1 MLIDAQQGGALMSK
15 FAIRWGVA
23 VVIAGMAASGAD
35 AAEKVRIAGNFPVEH
50 SSSAAM
56 EIFQQEL
63 ETATGGELTADL
75 FPAMQLGGAQENVDQ
90 VRSGTIFGTWIGIAY
105 LSRTVPELE
114 AVSLPF
120 VFPNRETAFR
130 VIDGKVGDL
139 LDEQLAEKGYVPLGY
154 MELGSR
160 HVTNNVRP
168 IQSADDFA
176 GLKIRLQPNETHLAT
191 FRALGA
197 NPVPM
202 GIQEVYSALQQGVLD
217 GQENPYS
224 VIATRRFDEVQKYL
238 SDSGHFFDFIILV
251 ANEDAFDRLPPEQQ
265 EAVRQAAAKAV
276 EWQRAKAAEEDTA
289 AREALIERGMQF
301 DPLTPGVRAELQ
313 DKSAGVVDEL
323 RQKIGSEI
331 IDAVLAETSS

>member
-1 MLIDAQQGGALMSK
+1 MKQIKL
-15 FAIRWGVA
+15 RVGVA
-23 VVIAGMAASGAD
+23 LLAAGCAAGAVD
-35 AAEKVRIAGNFPVEH
+35 AAEKIRIAGNFPVEH

-56 EIFQQEL
+56 EVFQQEL
-63 ETATGGELTADL
+63 EAATGGELTVDL

-120 VFPNRETAFR
+120 VFPDRETAFR
-130 VIDGKVGDL
+130 VIDGEVGDL
-139 LDEQLAEKGYVPLGY
+139 LNDKLAEKGYVPLGY

-168 IQSADDFA
+168 IKSADDFA

-191 FRALGA
+191 FRAIGA

-251 ANEDAFDRLPPEQQ
+251 ANKDAFDRLPPEQQ
-265 EAVRQAAAKAV
+265 EAVRKAAARAV
-276 EWQRAKAAEEDTA
+276 EWQRAKATEEDTL
-289 AREALIERGMQF
+289 ARDALIERGMQF
-301 DPLTPGVRAELQ
+301 DPLGSEVRAELQ
-313 DKSAGVVDEL
+313 DRTAGVVDEL
-323 RQKIGSEI
+323 RAKIGGKI
-331 IDAVLAETSS
+331 IDAVLSEAGS

>member
-1 MLIDAQQGGALMSK
+1 MNHIALRIGSA
-15 FAIRWGVA
+15 AILAAVA
-23 VVIAGMAASGAD
+23 TAPA
-35 AAEKVRIAGNFPVEH
+35 AAEKIRIAGNFPVEH
-50 SSSAAM
+50 SSSQAM
-56 EIFQQEL
+56 ELFKQEL
-63 ETATGGELTADL
+63 EDATGGALTADI

-90 VRSGTIFGTWIGIAY
+90 VRSGVIFGTWIGIAY

-120 VFPNRETAFR
+120 VFPDREVAFR
-130 VIDGKVGDL
+130 VIDGKVGEL
-139 LDEQLAEKGYVPLGY
+139 LNERLAEKGYLALGY

-168 IQSADDFA
+168 IRSADDLA

-191 FRALGA
+191 FRAIGA

-251 ANEDAFDRLPPEQQ
+251 ANKDAFAALPPEQQ
-265 EAVRQAAAKAV
+265 EAVRQAAAKAIA
-276 EWQRAKAAEEDTA
+276 WQRAKAAEEDTA
-289 AREALIERGMQF
+289 AREALIARGMQF
-301 DPLTPGVRAELQ
+301 DPLSPEVRAELQ
-313 DKSAGVVDEL
+313 ERSAGVVDEL
-323 RQKIGSEI
+323 RAKIGGDI
-331 IDAVLAETSS
+331 IDAVLAEAQS

>member
-1 MLIDAQQGGALMSK
+1 MKYIALRFGVVLLAAGCAAGA
-15 FAIRWGVA
+15 VH
-23 VVIAGMAASGAD
+23 
-35 AAEKVRIAGNFPVEH
+35 AAEKIRIAGNFPVEH

-56 EIFQQEL
+56 EIFKQEL
-63 ETATGGELTADL
+63 EAASGGELTVDL

-120 VFPNRETAFR
+120 VFSDRETAFR
-130 VIDGKVGDL
+130 VIDGEVGDL
-139 LDEQLAEKGYVPLGY
+139 LNAKLAEKGYVSLGY

-160 HVTNNVRP
+160 HVTNNIRP
-168 IQSADDFA
+168 IESAKDFE

-191 FRALGA
+191 FRAIGA

-251 ANEDAFDRLPPEQQ
+251 ANKDAFDQLLPEQQ
-265 EAVRQAAAKAV
+265 EAVRAAAAKAI
-276 EWQRAKAAEEDTA
+276 EWQRAKATEEDTA
-289 AREALIERGMQF
+289 ARETLIERGMQF
-301 DPLTPGVRAELQ
+301 DPLSPEVRPELQ
-313 DKSAGVVDEL
+313 ERTAGVVDEL
-323 RQKIGSEI
+323 RAKIGGEI
-331 IDAVLAETSS
+331 IDAVLSEAGS

>member
-1 MLIDAQQGGALMSK
+1 MVMPSRKEASMKYIALR
-15 FAIRWGVA
+15 FGV
-23 VVIAGMAASGAD
+23 GLLAASCAASAAD
-35 AAEKVRIAGNFPVEH
+35 AAEKIRIAGNFPVEH
-50 SSSAAM
+50 SSSQALELFKEELAA
-56 EIFQQEL
+56 
-63 ETATGGELTADL
+63 TTGGELTADV

-90 VRSGTIFGTWIGIAY
+90 VRSGTIFATWIGIAY

-120 VFPNRETAFR
+120 VFPDRETAFR
-130 VIDGKVGDL
+130 VIDGEVGDL
-139 LDEQLAEKGYVPLGY
+139 LNDQLAAKGYVSLGY

-168 IQSADDFA
+168 ITTLKDFE

-238 SDSGHFFDFIILV
+238 SDTGHFFDFIILV
-251 ANEDAFDRLPPEQQ
+251 ANKDRFEALEPAQQ
-265 EAVRQAAAKAV
+265 EAVRAAAAKAV
-276 EWQRAKAAEEDTA
+276 AWQRSKAAEEGTA
-289 AREALIERGMQF
+289 ARQTLIERGMQF
-301 DPLTPGVRAELQ
+301 DPLSPEVRGELQ
-313 DKSAGVVDEL
+313 GATAGVVDEL
-323 RQKIGSEI
+323 RAKIGGEV
-331 IDAVLAETSS
+331 IDAVLAAAKG